1 MVLGIV
7 GYHKPEGLRCRRQL
21 VESMRYR
28 TLLEEPVGEWED
40 GHGVVQIVSPVD
52 EDAPQLRFAYYT
64 DGEFV
69 NRPLTLAPDDET
81 ADATAEA
88 VQTMAKLART
98 FTADE
103 IEALVEDLGA
113 DRVLELAVLVDE
125 LGRSRLADILTAE

>member
-1 MVLGIV
+1 
-7 GYHKPEGLRCRRQL
+7 
-21 VESMRYR
+21 MRYR
-28 TLLEEPVGEWED
+28 TLLEEQVGEWDD
-40 GHGVVQIVSPVD
+40 GHGVVQIVSPVED
-52 EDAPQLRFAYYT
+52 DAPQLRFAYYS

-69 NRPLTLAPDDET
+69 NRPLTLSPDDET

-103 IEALVEDLGA
+103 IEALVEDLGP